1 MHGRAVCTAAS
12 KKPTD
17 LYFLKVAFEALFLYM
32 YDVLIFRDQNARL
45 EASIL

>member
-32 YDVLIFRDQNARL
+32 YDVLQDSGIKL
-45 EASIL
+45 HI